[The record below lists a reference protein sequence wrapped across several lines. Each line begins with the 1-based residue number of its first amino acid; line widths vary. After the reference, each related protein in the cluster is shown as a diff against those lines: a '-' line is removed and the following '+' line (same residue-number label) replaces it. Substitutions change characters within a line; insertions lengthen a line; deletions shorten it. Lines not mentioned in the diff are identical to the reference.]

1 MWKRLLVSPFVL
13 FFANLV
19 FSNDYYADFLK
30 GNMQDKTEAVK
41 KSADKNG
48 GIALQSLEFCCQSYQ
63 FLKNDKSL
71 ETLAA
76 ESVKIMPNT
85 ENFSNVLAN
94 VFNTFDSEMVKT
106 AVVDNVSKYAP
117 KMLSENA
124 SKPVISAI
132 SDFLTAS
139 AAKNDKATILHGK
152 MIALLGKVSSE
163 NAFDTLFACYDK
175 NVWKEY
181 NPLLET
187 SLVNM
192 SAVFKDKIKDLIAGG
207 TPRQKMLAF
216 KIAGGKNDGSAY
228 LPELAISA
236 LTEAIYDAEDF
247 SKVSSDTILLQ
258 ISALDVIVKRN
269 WTAACDLVTR
279 FFSLSQQEYRE
290 GLLSDTQFIS
300 VINAVESLSPLDAGT
315 TLSAYLN
322 VLNRDTE
329 MGKTVSADVALAV
342 INALGSLGDK
352 AAFDYLFNVQHLNYP
367 ENVIVA
373 ARDALA
379 RLKL

>member
-1 MWKRLLVSPFVL
+1 MWKKLLVSPFVL

-124 SKPVISAI
+124 SKPVISA
-132 SDFLTAS
+132 
-139 AAKNDKATILHGK
+139 
-152 MIALLGKVSSE
+152 M
-163 NAFDTLFACYDK
+163 
-175 NVWKEY
+175 
-181 NPLLET
+181 P
-187 SLVNM
+187 
-192 SAVFKDKIKDLIAGG
+192 
-207 TPRQKMLAF
+207 
-216 KIAGGKNDGSAY
+216 
-228 LPELAISA
+228 
-236 LTEAIYDAEDF
+236 
-247 SKVSSDTILLQ
+247 
-258 ISALDVIVKRN
+258 
-269 WTAACDLVTR
+269 
-279 FFSLSQQEYRE
+279 
-290 GLLSDTQFIS
+290 
-300 VINAVESLSPLDAGT
+300 
-315 TLSAYLN
+315 
-322 VLNRDTE
+322 
-329 MGKTVSADVALAV
+329 
-342 INALGSLGDK
+342 
-352 AAFDYLFNVQHLNYP
+352 
-367 ENVIVA
+367 
-373 ARDALA
+373 
-379 RLKL
+379 